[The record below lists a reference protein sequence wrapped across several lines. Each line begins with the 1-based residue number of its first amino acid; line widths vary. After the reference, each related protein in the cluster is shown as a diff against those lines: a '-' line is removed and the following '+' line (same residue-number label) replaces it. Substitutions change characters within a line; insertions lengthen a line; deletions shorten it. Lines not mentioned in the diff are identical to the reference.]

1 MLSPAWLGSK
11 EFASFVVQNEQH
23 FRTLLTEVGLL
34 K

>member
-11 EFASFVVQNEQH
+11 EFSGFVVQNEQQ
-23 FRTLLTEVGLL
+23 FRTLLIELGLL